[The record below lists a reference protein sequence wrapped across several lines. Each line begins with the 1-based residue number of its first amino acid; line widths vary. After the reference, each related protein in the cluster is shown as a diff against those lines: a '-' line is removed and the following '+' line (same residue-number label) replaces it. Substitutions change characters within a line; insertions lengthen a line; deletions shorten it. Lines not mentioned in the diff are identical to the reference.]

1 MIDKEKELFMEE
13 KKPRK
18 CEAKTKYEKLENCI
32 RKKSPEERNDVGI
45 KAQLRLKLLLT
56 KRDELG
62 EELLKIGGCAHT
74 RALFNEW
81 EKLIAIESKIVS
93 LCLEG

>member
-1 MIDKEKELFMEE
+1 MCGNKKE
-13 KKPRK
+13 PRK
-18 CEAKTKYEKLENCI
+18 SEAKSEYKSWENFIRNLSLED
-32 RKKSPEERNDVGI
+32 RQDMGL
-45 KAQLRLKLLLT
+45 KAQLRLKILLV

-62 EELLKIGGCAHT
+62 ADILKIGGCAHT

-81 EKLIAIESKIVS
+81 DKLIAIESKIVS

>member
-1 MIDKEKELFMEE
+1 MVVIDKEKE
-13 KKPRK
+13 PHK
-18 CEAKTKYEKLENCI
+18 CETKTKYEKLENCI
-32 RKKSPEERNDVGI
+32 RKKSLEERNDIGI

-62 EELLKIGGCAHT
+62 EELLKIGGCAHS

-81 EKLIAIESKIVS
+81 ERLIAIESKIVS